1 MDEFHRIAFAVFSE
15 RYSLHSQHTARPFIF
30 TFSLYDGNEKNETA
44 DSPSALCILPD
55 CGSSCRLKSAV
66 SPLHIA
72 GLWQQFSPQKAQTA
86 PDPSGQ
92 DVFAEYLCYNGA
104 KPMT

>member
-44 DSPSALCILPD
+44 DSPSAGLFHEGVEVVTPIRFNEGSHASAPLPH
-55 CGSSCRLKSAV
+55 A
-66 SPLHIA
+66 
-72 GLWQQFSPQKAQTA
+72 F
-86 PDPSGQ
+86 
-92 DVFAEYLCYNGA
+92 Y
-104 KPMT
+104 

>member
-44 DSPSALCILPD
+44 DSPSALC
-55 CGSSCRLKSAV
+55 
-66 SPLHIA
+66 PLHIA
-72 GLWQQFSPQKAQTA
+72 GLRQQLPPQKAQTA